1 MGKGET
7 AASLLRDLRR
17 RQGQTLRTAAADL
30 GIAPSQLSRME
41 RGQRSVG
48 EDTAIRL
55 SSYYDVP
62 AEIIDLA
69 RGQAPADIVRIL
81 QAHPEEVV
89 RLRELYSE

>member
-1 MGKGET
+1 MTGGDT

-17 RQGQTLRTAAADL
+17 RQGHTLRSAAAEL

-48 EDTAIRL
+48 EDTASRL
-55 SSYYDVP
+55 SAYYEVP
-62 AEIIDLA
+62 AEVIDLA

-81 QAHPEEVV
+81 RAHPEEID
-89 RLRELYSE
+89 RLRETYGG